1 MKIGMNITSIAVCA
15 LLLVVAIGLTAKGTG
30 QRSNGDEESTAEKT
44 QWEYLVV
51 AGGQSNL
58 STAGNENYPS
68 MRKQSDTSFNRE
80 AFALERNLDKLG
92 AKGWEL
98 VDVYGPQ
105 NDPVYYFKRRKGVK

>member
-1 MKIGMNITSIAVCA
+1 MKIGMKVTSIAACA
-15 LLLVVAIGLTAKGTG
+15 LLLVIAIGLTASGSG
-30 QRSNGDEESTAEKT
+30 QRSNGDGESVAEA

-58 STAGNENYPS
+58 STAGNENYPN

-80 AFALERNLDKLG
+80 AFTLERNFDKLG

-98 VDVYGPQ
+98 VDVYGPP
-105 NDPVYYFKRRKGVK
+105 NDPVYYFKKHKSVK